1 MLDVGAVL
9 IVIVAW
15 IVVREGIRRWVRARA
30 ERDAITVRQA
40 AFAYSAAIAMAPL
53 FLLPWR
59 HSVGDVVFLS
69 AAAVVIFLGK
79 YALISYSISDPET

>member
-15 IVVREGIRRWVRARA
+15 VVLREGIRRWVRWRA
-30 ERDAITVRQA
+30 ENNAISVRQA
-40 AFAYSAAIAMAPL
+40 AFAYSLAIAIAPL
-53 FLLPWR
+53 LLLPWR
-59 HSVGDVVFLS
+59 HTEADVIFLS

-79 YALISYSISDPET
+79 YALISYSITD